1 MIAGESSYTVKT
13 KKDMRALLSDLNALA
28 QRRVLVGVPEDENSR
43 GENGYKD
50 PIGNAALAY
59 IHDNGSPAQGIPAR
73 PFMQPGIKK
82 AKVKIYLELKLA
94 SERFL
99 AGDETEGQKHLEQ
112 AGMLAVSAIRM
123 IIEKGAGFSPLKRAT
138 LLGRL
143 RKRKSLYSQLKG
155 KKEDRE
161 EIMASF
167 KPLIDTGEMMK
178 SITYVVEDVGEEKK

>member
-1 MIAGESSYTVKT
+1 
-13 KKDMRALLSDLNALA
+13 
-28 QRRVLVGVPEDENSR
+28 
-43 GENGYKD
+43 
-50 PIGNAALAY
+50 
-59 IHDNGSPAQGIPAR
+59 
-73 PFMQPGIKK
+73 MQPGIKK